1 MKKLILILLISISA
15 FSQNQK
21 VDKIEITANNVN
33 GYLVESY
40 KNKTS
45 KEIYDALKK
54 WTQYNIKKADYAIT
68 SDIENEYLAFNINGV
83 GEIRY
88 KESKMWLW
96 KLNLRVEARIKDN
109 KLRLDVYV
117 NRIAGQGNDDI
128 PITGGMNSLFKSD
141 GTPKKSTETYRI
153 GVNRVLN
160 EFVSEVIT
168 SINGN
173 TDYKKEEW

>member
-1 MKKLILILLISISA
+1 MKILLILLVFTTSLLA
-15 FSQNQK
+15 QNQK

-40 KNKTS
+40 ENKTS
-45 KEIYDALKK
+45 KDIYTALKK
-54 WTQYNIKKADYAIT
+54 WTQYNIKKSDYAIS

-96 KLNLRVEARIKDN
+96 ELNLRVEARIKDN
-109 KLRLDVYV
+109 KLRLDIFV

-128 PITGGMNSLFKSD
+128 PITGGMNALFKND
-141 GTPKKSTETYRI
+141 GTPKKSTESYRI
-153 GVNRVLN
+153 GVNKVLVDFTK
-160 EFVSEVIT
+160 EIFS
-168 SINGN
+168 SINGK
-173 TDYKKEEW
+173 TDYKKEDW